1 MLTGDKGATA
11 RMIGIQCG
19 LIPQA
24 SLQLKTKERSNES
37 ILIQIKETSDVK
49 QLLEDFDRAK
59 GLAKDIKFQITIEG
73 QTMSTIFHNEEVQAH
88 ARHLLLSAD
97 AVILYRS
104 SPSQKAEL
112 TTFMRKL
119 AGLKKRI
126 CTIGDG
132 ANDVLML
139 QRANVGIGIMGRE
152 GN

>member
-1 MLTGDKGATA
+1 M
-11 RMIGIQCG
+11 R
-19 LIPQA
+19 
-24 SLQLKTKERSNES
+24 
-37 ILIQIKETSDVK
+37 
-49 QLLEDFDRAK
+49 
-59 GLAKDIKFQITIEG
+59 
-73 QTMSTIFHNEEVQAH
+73 TIFHNEEVQAH
-88 ARHLLLSAD
+88 ARHLLLGAD